1 MIKNCVTKY
10 IKPDQFQNVQ
20 NQSEFESMILMKN
33 KVFDKKKVFIGLNM
47 IGGRWSGCRSKEIN
61 QTQRENKKKMGEK
74 AIAKIRNK
82 NVTAI
87 CETIE

>member
-47 IGGRWSGCRSKEIN
+47 IGGR
-61 QTQRENKKKMGEK
+61 
-74 AIAKIRNK
+74 
-82 NVTAI
+82 
-87 CETIE
+87 